1 MKIEQA
7 IKKLFD
13 SSHPVGYLYNVET
26 IGKGSHVGIKKKNQN
41 ITVLIKPPKVH
52 KNKYYAGYESVNF
65 NCDFKQVE
73 IKDKKKLD
81 FYFLLEL
88 TNSKLLEVFIFWV
101 DSLIQ
106 NIDSKTTCSDQ
117 INQWIL
123 EYIQLMQSAEDNS
136 KGIQGLW
143 SELLLIA
150 KSSNVEYYLN
160 SWHSNK
166 LDKLDFTDGSI
177 ALDVKSSA
185 LETREHKTNFN
196 QLSKYPQ
203 TYIAS
208 FLAIT
213 ESDNGISISD
223 LKAEIISEINNQ
235 DLIKKLNK
243 QIISVLG
250 TSPSFNE
257 NISKKFNHE
266 MALANLNV
274 YDVSSFEEN
283 LTVPDYI
290 KKQSLSFKINLDN
303 ELPVIPSASD
313 YQLINSVPIVL

>member
-1 MKIEQA
+1 MKVEKS

-13 SSHPVGYLYNVET
+13 SPHPQGFLYNVET
-26 IGKGSHVGIKKKNQN
+26 IGKDSYVGIKKKNQN
-41 ITVLIKPPKVH
+41 ITVLIKPPKVK

-65 NCDFKQVE
+65 ICEFKQVE
-73 IKDKKKLD
+73 IKNKKKVD

-88 TNSKLLEVFIFWV
+88 TNRKLIEVFIFWV

-117 INQWIL
+117 INQWIS
-123 EYIQLMQSAEDNS
+123 EYILLMQSAEDKS
-136 KGIQGLW
+136 KDIQGLW

-150 KSSNVEYYLN
+150 KSSNVEYYMN

-166 LDKLDFTDGSI
+166 LDKLDFTDGSV
-177 ALDVKSSA
+177 ALDVKSTS

-208 FLAIT
+208 FLGIT
-213 ESDNGISISD
+213 ESDNGISILD
-223 LKAEIISEINNQ
+223 LKTEIISEIDNQ

-243 QIISVLG
+243 QIMSVLG
-250 TSPSFNE
+250 LSSSFNQD
-257 NISKKFNHE
+257 ISKKFNHE
-266 MALANLNV
+266 MALENLNV
-274 YDVSSFEEN
+274 YDVSSFGEYV
-283 LTVPDYI
+283 TVPHYV
-290 KKQSLSFKINLDN
+290 KKHSLSFKINLDN
-303 ELPVIPSASD
+303 ELPVIPSTSD